1 MLTPDMLAAL
11 AAFALVSS
19 ITPGPN
25 NLMLMASGTNFGFA
39 RSVPHLLGVSIG
51 FVLMLVVVGAGLG
64 AALEAWPA
72 AMLALKL
79 VSAAY
84 LLYLAWKIATA
95 AAPSATEHD
104 TASRPLTFVQAA
116 AFQWVNPK
124 AWTMA
129 LTAMT
134 VYVPADDRA
143 LGVLVVALVFGAV
156 NLPSVGIWTA
166 AGVQLRRL
174 LHRPRAL
181 RAFNITAA
189 LLLVGSL
196 YPLLTTSA
204 LMGSSGSGSGK
215 QAQGASRSAA
225 VPRASVRPATH

>member
-1 MLTPDMLAAL
+1 MFTPDMLTAL
-11 AAFALVSS
+11 VAFAFVSS

-25 NLMLMASGTNFGFA
+25 NLMLMASGTNFGLA
-39 RSVPHLLGVSIG
+39 RSMPHLLGVSIG
-51 FVLMLVVVGAGLG
+51 FVLMLVIVGAGLG
-64 AALEAWPA
+64 ATLATWPQ

-79 VSAAY
+79 LSAAY

-95 AAPSATEHD
+95 APPSVEGDHVS
-104 TASRPLTFVQAA
+104 SRPITFLQAA

-129 LTAMT
+129 LTAMA
-134 VYVPADDRA
+134 VYVPAENRM
-143 LGVLVVALVFGAV
+143 LGVLVVALVFGAM
-156 NLPSVGIWTA
+156 NLPSVGLWTA

-181 RAFNITAA
+181 RAFNLTAA

-196 YPLLTTSA
+196 YPLVG
-204 LMGSSGSGSGK
+204 MGTLEG
-215 QAQGASRSAA
+215 
-225 VPRASVRPATH
+225 